1 MTDCPY
7 AHLPET
13 LALGKDCETDEPDSS
28 APVDP
33 SFLKKTIV
41 AVEVSDARH
50 GVTHIWSLEKLG
62 QRIYA
67 MHEMYEASAKL
78 ETISPLIKVAL
89 YYSSNN
95 TNCMLIGSLLGV

>member
-13 LALGKDCETDEPDSS
+13 LALGQDCETDKPVSSTPSDSS
-28 APVDP
+28 
-33 SFLKKTIV
+33 SLKKTIV

-50 GVTHIWSLEKLG
+50 GVTYTWSLEKLR

-67 MHEMYEASAKL
+67 MHKMYEASAKL
-78 ETISPLIKVAL
+78 ETINPLIKVAL
-89 YYSSNN
+89 CYSSNN
-95 TNCMLIGSLLGV
+95 TNCMLIRSLLGV